1 MNNFHWN
8 HDARLI
14 KAPISLCGLLLSL
27 QNRATQGDTLH
38 QGVVL
43 QALFIVSAEA
53 IEIVSLPTLEKLG
66 CESMQLMERQTRF

>member
-8 HDARLI
+8 HDASLI

-43 QALFIVSAEA
+43 EAVFIVLAEA
-53 IEIVSLPTLEKLG
+53 IEIVSLPTPEKLG
-66 CESMQLMERQTRF
+66 CKACS